1 MQPASLWGDI
11 NLDGLPDVAVAT
23 KELPITIFYN
33 QK

>member
-1 MQPASLWGDI
+1 M

-23 KELPITIFYN
+23 KEKSITIFYN